1 MNNKQLRRFPHD
13 SVIGGVAAG
22 LADYFGIDKALMRV
36 IFAVLLIAS
45 HGFPMFLIYIIL
57 WVALPK
63 DETYHSSQ
71 TFATQPNVGHSP
83 TDWSKSTQLIGY
95 SLILIGAFLL
105 FDRLF
110 YWIDLERFVPA
121 ALFIGLGGYLIWRN
135 NEQKKQLSVET
146 PTYGAPTAFESSVS
160 EATPTEPTEKK
171 PSIFDE
177 PEEGTP
183 DAGR

>member
-1 MNNKQLRRFPHD
+1 MNNKQLRRFPND

-36 IFAVLLIAS
+36 IFVVLLIFS

-57 WVALPK
+57 WIALPK
-63 DETYHSSQ
+63 DEAYHSSQ
-71 TFATQPNVGHSP
+71 TFANAPNASQSSV
-83 TDWSKSTQLIGY
+83 DWSKNTQLIGY
-95 SLILIGAFLL
+95 GLIVVGGCLL

-121 ALFIGLGGYLIWRN
+121 ALFMGLGGYLIWRS
-135 NEQKKQLSVET
+135 NEQKKQAIIET
-146 PTYGAPTAFESSVS
+146 PIHSEPTIGEP
-160 EATPTEPTEKK
+160 TPTEPTEKK

-177 PEEGTP
+177 PEEGTL
-183 DAGR
+183 DTGR